1 MKIPL
6 VDLSAQYENL
16 KNEIDA
22 AISGVIASNGFIL
35 GEAVGAFETE
45 FSSALGAS
53 HVCALSSGTE
63 ALHMAVRALGIG
75 PEDEVITVVNTWIS
89 TAFAISYVGA
99 TPVFVDIDPDT
110 YQMDPKA
117 LEKAITPRTK
127 AVIPVHMYGHPA
139 PMTEIMEICRPRG
152 IKVIEDAAQ
161 APMAKVDGR
170 TVGTIGDVGC
180 FSFYPSKNLGC
191 YGDAGATATNDP
203 EIAERIRIFARYGQ
217 AAPHHHTEIGHNARM
232 DTMQAAILLVKLGHL
247 EQWTARRREIARV
260 YDKGFAGLPVVT
272 PQEAENAKSVYHLY
286 PIQVERRDQCLKELL
301 ADGIM
306 AQVHYPTPVHLQPC
320 YSHLGYG
327 PGSFPIAEHFMARTL
342 SLPIYPELSEQQ
354 TNFVVDALS
363 RAVVPVS

>member
-6 VDLSAQYENL
+6 VDLSAQYENI

-22 AISGVIASNGFIL
+22 SISEVIASNAFIL

-45 FSSALGAS
+45 FSKALGGS
-53 HVCALSSGTE
+53 HVCAVSSGTE
-63 ALHMAVRALGIG
+63 ALHMAVRALDIG
-75 PEDEVITVVNTWIS
+75 PGDEVITVVNTWIS
-89 TAFAISYVGA
+89 TAFAISYLGA

-110 YQMDPKA
+110 YQMDPEA

-139 PMTEIMEICRPRG
+139 PMTEIMEICQPRS

-161 APMAKVDGR
+161 APMAQIDGR

-203 EIAERIRIFARYGQ
+203 EVAERIRIFSRYGQ
-217 AAPHHHTEIGHNARM
+217 TSPHRHTEIGHNARM

-247 EQWTARRREIARV
+247 EHWTDRRREIARV
-260 YDKGFAGLPVVT
+260 YNNKLVDLPVIT
-272 PQEAENAKSVYHLY
+272 LKEAENAKSVYHLY
-286 PIQVERRDQCLKELL
+286 PIQVEQRDDCLKELQ
-301 ADGIM
+301 AHGIM
-306 AQVHYPTPVHLQPC
+306 AQVHYPTPVH
-320 YSHLGYG
+320 
-327 PGSFPIAEHFMARTL
+327 A
-342 SLPIYPELSEQQ
+342 
-354 TNFVVDALS
+354 ALL
-363 RAVVPVS
+363 